1 MDDWM
6 DEWINNERT
15 SEQKNER
22 RNERMKQKMYEW
34 AEERMNA
41 SRGEWKLVAI
51 VIDPAGFRPRG
62 RNPRR
67 HSSIP
72 RVIKECVG
80 IVCENIS
87 IWKKLGAQGGI
98 G

>member
-22 RNERMKQKMYEW
+22 RNERMKQKMYEC

-41 SRGEWKLVAI
+41 SRGEWKLVPI
-51 VIDPAGFRPRG
+51 VFDSAGPEPEEAF
-62 RNPRR
+62 
-67 HSSIP
+67 
-72 RVIKECVG
+72 
-80 IVCENIS
+80 
-87 IWKKLGAQGGI
+87 
-98 G
+98 